1 MTFNPVIEES
11 INLQFKTHQFRV
23 LHGIYIGIV
32 ALVTVTLW
40 PSRGF
45 MEFFSTQTV
54 PAAFEVVAIFQLIV
68 LSGISISVGLDR
80 LAGSEII
87 RYSEWLERTRLPVR
101 TLLIGKLVSAV
112 IHTVVLIAIGSPFLF
127 ISAGP
132 AGIPVRAVLS
142 AQWIMLLVALF
153 CRMVGLFISLVG
165 ESREVVRII
174 GSWVFLAL
182 LYLGTIQVF
191 QPLNPII
198 AVVRQQNEASPLVST
213 VDPVPFSL
221 HPAVPSSIY
230 LLAGIFL
237 VIVAFGTTM
246 YRHRSRALKRNAY
259 D

>member
-1 MTFNPVIEES
+1 MTLNPIIEES
-11 INLQFKTHQFRV
+11 INLHFRTHQFKV
-23 LHGIYIGIV
+23 LHGVYIGAMAI
-32 ALVTVTLW
+32 VTVLLW

-54 PAAFEVVAIFQLIV
+54 PAAFEAIAIFQLIA

-101 TLLIGKLVSAV
+101 KLLVGKLIAAV
-112 IHTVVLIAIGSPFLF
+112 IHTVVLIAIGSPFLYV
-127 ISAGP
+127 SAGP
-132 AGIPVRAVLS
+132 AGIPVRAVIS
-142 AQWIMLLVALF
+142 AQWVMFLVAMF

-165 ESREVVRII
+165 ESREVLRIT

-221 HPAVPSSIY
+221 HPAVPSSAY
-230 LLAGIFL
+230 LLSGIIL
-237 VIVAFGTTM
+237 VVVAFGTAM
-246 YRHRSRALKRNAY
+246 YRHRSRAAKRGGY
-259 D
+259 G